1 MTPAAGIF
9 LLLCTAVPLAAFMA
23 FPSRWRYWRWA
34 LLPLPL
40 SGALLSP
47 LFDPILVASLTP
59 AAIAALGP
67 MIMVVLDDRERSG
80 PKRWPWVL
88 LLVLLLF
95 AALVGFSMAGA
106 HVSFK
111 GQSEFCWASEIGQS
125 PCRLNPYLVAG
136 AYLGYTA
143 LPIISLGAV
152 AALVTLVVYG
162 LRRQRVSAP
171 PSAEP
176 PTG

>member
-9 LLLCTAVPLAAFMA
+9 LLLCTAMPLAAFMA

-40 SGALLSP
+40 SGALLSA

-143 LPIISLGAV
+143 LPIVSLGAV

-171 PSAEP
+171 PPAEP

>member
-1 MTPAAGIF
+1 MEPGPNIF
-9 LLLCTAVPLAAFMA
+9 HLLATAVPLAAFMA
-23 FPSRWRYWRWA
+23 LPTRWRYWFWA
-34 LLPLPL
+34 LLPVPL
-40 SGALLSP
+40 SGEFIKP
-47 LFDPILVASLTP
+47 LFDPIFVASLTP
-59 AAIAALGP
+59 SAIAVLGP
-67 MIMVVLDDRERSG
+67 MIMLILDDRERSG

-88 LLVLLLF
+88 LLVLFLF
-95 AALVGFSMAGA
+95 AALVGSSMASA

-111 GQSEFCWASEIGQS
+111 GDTEFCWASEIGES

-162 LRRQRVSAP
+162 LRRQRVSSP
-171 PSAEP
+171 PPTEP
-176 PTG
+176 PMG